1 MLVTEDSK
9 TKIVMR
15 KIFTAIAMAF
25 VVLCANAESPVSVF
39 NHLGAGIGFG
49 TTGVSF
55 EVATPI
61 THWVQLRAGLSWMP
75 SITFNSDADYTLV
88 DPVYNTSHDGTVD
101 LKGDLGRTQGQV
113 IFNLYPMSHNTPL
126 YVAAG
131 AYFGGGGL
139 LKITGHS
146 DEMAGENAEV
156 IIGDY
161 RIPANA
167 DGDISG
173 GLRVKKFRP
182 YLGLGWGSSIPG
194 RFMNFVC
201 ELGVQFQGKSE
212 VYTDYGEID
221 ESMLEDDNTFNKVR
235 EKLTV
240 YPTLTFKFNFKAF

>member
-1 MLVTEDSK
+1 
-9 TKIVMR
+9 MR

-88 DPVYNTSHDGTVD
+88 DPVYNTTHDGTVD